1 MKMTPELQNE
11 AISNQLAV
19 SMNESDKNILIVEDS
34 PTMRRIIHNTLKQL
48 GFRNVV
54 SAGNGA
60 EAIKQLG
67 QNSIGFIITDW
78 NMPEMNGLEF
88 VTWVRNNDQFKDLPI
103 LMITT
108 RGMKEHVI
116 EAVKAGVNNYI
127 VKPFTT
133 EVLQEKIEKLMI

>member
-1 MKMTPELQNE
+1 MTPEIQNE
-11 AISNQLAV
+11 ANTHQLAAT
-19 SMNESDKNILIVEDS
+19 MNENDKNILIVEDS

-48 GFRNVV
+48 GFQNIV

-60 EAIKQLG
+60 EAIKQLKN
-67 QNSIGFIITDW
+67 NSIGFIITDW

-88 VTWVRNNDQFKDLPI
+88 VTWVRNSDEFKNLPI